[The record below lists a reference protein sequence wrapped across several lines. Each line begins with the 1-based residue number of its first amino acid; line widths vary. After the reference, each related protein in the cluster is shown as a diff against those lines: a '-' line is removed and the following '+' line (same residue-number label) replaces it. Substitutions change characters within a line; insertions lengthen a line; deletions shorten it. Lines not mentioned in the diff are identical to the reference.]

1 MVTLQLRQLVV
12 QPGQRIMLQ
21 DVDWAEFEAIL
32 EELGD
37 RRTSRIAYFG
47 NLLEIRMPLPKHEK
61 AKVLI
66 GDMVKILLEELDID
80 SEGFGSSTFKRAKMA
95 TGIEPDDCFYIE
107 HAVQMVGKDR
117 VDLAIDP
124 PPDLAIEVDVTSTT
138 GLDAYQALG
147 VPELWRFEE
156 GRLRISL
163 LQNGVYQDA
172 EASAHFPQFDIVAM
186 VEGAIAQSKTEGR
199 SPTLKGFRKTVRESL
214 GLKTSP
220 NIDRT

>member
-1 MVTLQLRQLVV
+1 MVMLQLQQLVV
-12 QPGQRIMLQ
+12 QPGQRIALQ
-21 DVDWAEFEAIL
+21 NVDWAEFERIL

-37 RRTSRIAYFG
+37 RRNSRIAYFG
-47 NLLEIRMPLPKHEK
+47 NMLEIRMPLPKHEK
-61 AKVLI
+61 VKVLI

-80 SEGFGSSTFKRAKMA
+80 NEGFGSSTFKRAQMA

-107 HAVQMVGKDR
+107 HAAQMVGKDR

-138 GLDAYQALG
+138 GLEAYQALC

-172 EASAHFPQFDIVAM
+172 AISAHFPQFDIIAM
-186 VEGAIAQSKTEGR
+186 VEMAIDQSKTIGR
-199 SPTLKGFRKTVRESL
+199 SQTLKTFRKMVRE
-214 GLKTSP
+214 
-220 NIDRT
+220 RT